1 VTNGIVEIV
10 SIFFS
15 FLALAWAILFFWKD
29 RKTAGFA
36 LLVAF
41 ILSFSAVLNQRIV
54 FFRRPNWIDRGAL
67 RKVIDGAEMRTD
79 CWAKLRKEKGGE

>member
-54 FFRRPNWIDRGAL
+54 FS
-67 RKVIDGAEMRTD
+67 
-79 CWAKLRKEKGGE
+79 GGLIGLTVERYGK